1 VAKTCSIES
10 TLRKCFIPPVTCRRH
25 VFIECSLL
33 VGYSHNDRVMD
44 PRGALK
50 LYEKTVNS
58 PQREMVDGVGH
69 GEKRFD
75 RRTYIADWFM
85 KQLGAG

>member
-1 VAKTCSIES
+1 MAPGGFGVQGSSPAENFFFADCIRKTSSPPPLKPVEFSSILRQEEIES
-10 TLRKCFIPPVTCRRH
+10 V
-25 VFIECSLL
+25 
-33 VGYSHNDRVMD
+33 
-44 PRGALK
+44 
-50 LYEKTVNS
+50 S
-58 PQREMVDGVGH
+58 PEREMLDGVGH